1 VSTEKDALQRRGE
14 QKVFKEQLKEI
25 KKTAASAALGQ
36 EVSVRAASA
45 QIGLTRRSLLCSIA
59 PTSARVSASTAPPV
73 PPPNSNPRSRSW
85 PAVVHRRCCDRSRAS
100 TSALR
105 KVSSPGARERTDG
118 PRFSQA
124 GSVGR

>member
-1 VSTEKDALQRRGE
+1 MSTEKDALQRRGE

-45 QIGLTRRSLLCSIA
+45 QSGPTRRSLLCSIA

-73 PPPNSNPRSRSW
+73 PPPSNPRSRSW
-85 PAVVHRRCCDRSRAS
+85 PAVVHKLCCDRSRAS
-100 TSALR
+100 RSALR
-105 KVSSPGARERTDG
+105 KVSSPGARERNDAA
-118 PRFSQA
+118 RFSQA